1 MEVGYEDN
9 GVNGP
14 STKVSHYCSG
24 CDFLKL
30 NDFGYLGSWPKV
42 ALCTLKEEDRH
53 IETLPYTPEWCPILE
68 EHRNSLEDIKAMIRQ
83 YEDAPIFAD
92 PSISDLEHRA
102 LKMLVEHYEQ

>member
-1 MEVGYEDN
+1 MHPDVVKEN
-9 GVNGP
+9 GDEQFI
-14 STKVSHYCSG
+14 SSYTYK
-24 CDFLKL
+24 
-30 NDFGYLGSWPKV
+30 
-42 ALCTLKEEDRH
+42 
-53 IETLPYTPEWCPILE
+53 TPEWCPILE